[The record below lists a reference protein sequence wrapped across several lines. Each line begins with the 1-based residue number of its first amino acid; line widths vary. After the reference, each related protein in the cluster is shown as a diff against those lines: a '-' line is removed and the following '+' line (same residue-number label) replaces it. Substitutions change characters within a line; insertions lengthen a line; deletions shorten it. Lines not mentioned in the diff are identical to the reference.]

1 MAHDGFGIV
10 KRNKRTSFLRG
21 GGGGENSCLKEV
33 FVSDSKLY
41 PHVVFLDL
49 YLHVTDYSKF
59 RKCALIE
66 IYYNV

>member
-21 GGGGENSCLKEV
+21 GGGGENSCLKV

-49 YLHVTDYSKF
+49 YLHVTDYS
-59 RKCALIE
+59 
-66 IYYNV
+66 